1 MALIVDCKSS
11 SLYWNRNNV
20 TMLYFDDIKK
30 YDILTPT
37 EEYELF
43 EKIKFGTPSEKVK
56 AREKIIQCN
65 QRFIVSAARRWST
78 YNNLPD
84 LINEAN
90 IGLMKAIDNFDHTI
104 NKRFLTYAIWWI
116 RKELNAY
123 LITKENVVKT
133 KNAHKIYISA
143 NKVRN
148 EFYSREGRYPTTE
161 EIKELIYKNYNYDIR
176 HNEDLY
182 ELRVSSIDET
192 YSNDG
197 DDASFT
203 MEDNSEYAMVS
214 SSCNIEENIEK
225 DYEKSFVESLLVTL
239 NDREQEI
246 IKLLYGIN
254 EVREL
259 SIDEVADKLNMS
271 RERVRQLKFAILDKL
286 KKEMEEL
293 RIAI

>member
-1 MALIVDCKSS
+1 
-11 SLYWNRNNV
+11 
-20 TMLYFDDIKK
+20 
-30 YDILTPT
+30 
-37 EEYELF
+37 
-43 EKIKFGTPSEKVK
+43 
-56 AREKIIQCN
+56 
-65 QRFIVSAARRWST
+65 
-78 YNNLPD
+78 
-84 LINEAN
+84 
-90 IGLMKAIDNFDHTI
+90 
-104 NKRFLTYAIWWI
+104 
-116 RKELNAY
+116 
-123 LITKENVVKT
+123 
-133 KNAHKIYISA
+133 
-143 NKVRN
+143 
-148 EFYSREGRYPTTE
+148 
-161 EIKELIYKNYNYDIR
+161 
-176 HNEDLY
+176 
-182 ELRVSSIDET
+182 
-192 YSNDG
+192 
-197 DDASFT
+197 

>member
-1 MALIVDCKSS
+1 M
-11 SLYWNRNNV
+11 
-20 TMLYFDDIKK
+20 
-30 YDILTPT
+30 
-37 EEYELF
+37 
-43 EKIKFGTPSEKVK
+43 
-56 AREKIIQCN
+56 
-65 QRFIVSAARRWST
+65 
-78 YNNLPD
+78 
-84 LINEAN
+84 
-90 IGLMKAIDNFDHTI
+90 
-104 NKRFLTYAIWWI
+104 
-116 RKELNAY
+116 NAY

-133 KNAHKIYISA
+133 KNAHKIYTSA

>member
-1 MALIVDCKSS
+1 
-11 SLYWNRNNV
+11 
-20 TMLYFDDIKK
+20 
-30 YDILTPT
+30 
-37 EEYELF
+37 
-43 EKIKFGTPSEKVK
+43 
-56 AREKIIQCN
+56 
-65 QRFIVSAARRWST
+65 
-78 YNNLPD
+78 
-84 LINEAN
+84 
-90 IGLMKAIDNFDHTI
+90 MKAIDNFDHTI

-133 KNAHKIYISA
+133 KNAHKIYTSA

-192 YSNDG
+192 YYNDG

-293 RIAI
+293 R

>member
-11 SLYWNRNNV
+11 SLYWNRNDV

-37 EEYELF
+37 EEYDLF

-65 QRFIVSAARRWST
+65 QRFIVSAARRWSKLSMAFI
-78 YNNLPD
+78 NPMFAS
-84 LINEAN
+84 LIKS
-90 IGLMKAIDNFDHTI
+90 GRLLYVDHTI

-133 KNAHKIYISA
+133 KNAHKIYTSA